1 MSVKESLNE
10 FSNTQEVEMN
20 AQTAQF
26 ETLKR
31 P

>member
-10 FSNTQEVEMN
+10 RSKKQEVEMN

-26 ETLKR
+26 EILKR
-31 P
+31 L

>member
-10 FSNTQEVEMN
+10 RSKKQEVETN

-26 ETLKR
+26 EILKR
-31 P
+31 L